1 MKYIGAHVSIS
12 GGVENAPLNAAALG
26 ASAFAMFTKNQRQ
39 WSAPPYKDEAVE
51 AFKANCSAH
60 GFSGKMILAHD
71 SYLINLGQPD
81 PEKRR
86 KAVDSF
92 VNELERCRQLGIA
105 LLNFHPGSSL
115 KQLSDDEDIA
125 LIASSVREALLTVP
139 DVTAVFENT
148 AGQGSNMGWN
158 FDQLAA
164 MIEQTGMSERCGVC
178 LDTCHA
184 FAAGYDIVSPEGY
197 EKFWEEFDRK
207 IGLKFLK
214 GMHLNDAK
222 GVCGGKLDRHD
233 SIGKG
238 HIGLETFRK
247 IVSDPRSA
255 DIPLIL
261 ETPDESLWKEE
272 IALLKSFTRG
282 DFKSHSK
289 NDKDAIRKE
298 L

>member
-1 MKYIGAHVSIS
+1 MTRLRRKNKGSENFMKYIGAHVSIS
-12 GGVENAPLNAAALG
+12 GGIENAPLNAAALG

-51 AFKANCSAH
+51 AFKNNCKAH

-81 PEKRR
+81 PEKRG

-115 KQLSDDEDIA
+115 KQVSDEEDIA
-125 LIASSVREALLTVP
+125 LIAASVREALEKVP

-164 MIEQTGMSERCGVC
+164 MIEQTGMCERCGVC

-184 FAAGYDIVSPEGY
+184 FAAGYDIVTPEGY
-197 EKFWEEFDRK
+197 EKFWAEFDRK
-207 IGLKFLK
+207 IGLKYLK

-238 HIGLETFRK
+238 NIGLETFKR
-247 IVSDPRSA
+247 IVSDPRTA

-261 ETPDESLWKEE
+261 ETPDESLWSEE
-272 IALLKSFTRG
+272 IALLKSFA
-282 DFKSHSK
+282 K
-289 NDKDAIRKE
+289 
-298 L
+298 

>member
-39 WSAPPYKDEAVE
+39 WSAPPCSEASE
-51 AFKANCSAH
+51 KAFKENCAAC
-60 GFSGKMILAHD
+60 GYSGKLILAHD

-86 KAVDSF
+86 KAIDSF
-92 VNELERCRQLGIA
+92 INELERCRQLGIG

-115 KQLSDDEDIA
+115 KQVSDEEDIA
-125 LIASSVREALLTVP
+125 LIAQSVREALEAVP

-164 MIEQTGMSERCGVC
+164 MIEKTQMSDRCGVC
-178 LDTCHA
+178 IDTCHA
-184 FAAGYDIVSPEGY
+184 FAAGYDLVSCEGY
-197 EKFWEEFDRK
+197 ENFWAEFDRK
-207 IGLKFLK
+207 IGMKFLK

-222 GVCGGKLDRHD
+222 GSCGSRLDRHD
-233 SIGKG
+233 SIGRG
-238 HIGLETFRK
+238 NIGVETFKRL
-247 IVSDPRSA
+247 IEDPRT
-255 DIPLIL
+255 DNVPLIL
-261 ETPDESLWKEE
+261 ETPDENIWKDE
-272 IALLKSFTRG
+272 IALLKSFA
-282 DFKSHSK
+282 K
-289 NDKDAIRKE
+289 
-298 L
+298 